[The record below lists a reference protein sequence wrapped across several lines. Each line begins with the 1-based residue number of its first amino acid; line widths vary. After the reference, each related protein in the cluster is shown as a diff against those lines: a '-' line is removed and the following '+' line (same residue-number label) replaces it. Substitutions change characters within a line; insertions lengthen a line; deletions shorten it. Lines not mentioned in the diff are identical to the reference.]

1 MRRVG
6 ETERHHG
13 IAGPAEA
20 WSRCGLS
27 VFLVRIM
34 RVLSL
39 CTFSVLH
46 WFDNE
51 DRARMQRKNLKTR
64 YANRTLPYQTADAS
78 SHSTD

>member
-20 WSRCGLS
+20 WSRCGSS

-46 WFDNE
+46 WFDNG
-51 DRARMQRKNLKTR
+51 DRARMQTEKPQDSICEQDPSIPNGGRVVS
-64 YANRTLPYQTADAS
+64 Q
-78 SHSTD
+78 H